1 MMELYI
7 VLFLGLISRFSGA
20 AGQQKSYIAES
31 ANVFT
36 TAFLKYNMHFR
47 PYNESSNPLLV
58 NVQLDVV
65 KILDI
70 NTEDSR
76 MTSIVDIRL
85 QWTDGRLYWY
95 SDIIKYVTVNS
106 TEVWTPDV
114 YFLNMESQPETLI
127 NPRFLTIESTGRVYW
142 YQRIKLVTPCSA
154 DPDAPGDLTCPVMF
168 GSMQF
173 PSSELDFD
181 QIQCDY
187 SKANNKRFNV
197 TSFYKEEVME
207 EISGV
212 PFAVS
217 TIKRGSCVATV
228 YVDMEARKKE
238 QEASYKFSTQKGSMK
253 SSSARVITSVL
264 LTMMLSLT
272 SMLRI

>member
-7 VLFLGLISRFSGA
+7 VLFLGLISRFSGT

-47 PYNESSNPLLV
+47 PYNESSDPLLI
-58 NVQLDVV
+58 NVRLDVV
-65 KILDI
+65 KILDV

-76 MTSIVDIRL
+76 MTSIVDIRK

-106 TEVWTPDV
+106 SEVWTPDV

-142 YQRIKLVTPCSA
+142 YQRIKLLTPCTA
-154 DPDAPGDLTCPVMF
+154 EPDTPGNLSCPITF

-173 PSSELDFD
+173 PNSELDLNE
-181 QIQCDY
+181 IECDY
-187 SKANNKRFNV
+187 RANNTRFNV
-197 TSFYKEEVME
+197 TSVYKDEEE
-207 EISGV
+207 EDLPGV
-212 PFAVS
+212 PFAIS
-217 TIKRGSCVATV
+217 TMTIGSCVVNLTI
-228 YVDMEARKKE
+228 DTEARKKE
-238 QEASYKFSTQKGSMK
+238 QEAYNKYSAQK
-253 SSSARVITSVL
+253 SSMNSSSVSDIASVL
-264 LTMMLSLT
+264 VTVMLSLT
-272 SMLRI
+272 SMLKM